1 MEVKIGVEY
10 SPRELV
16 IETKSSAD
24 DIDKQVSEALGAAD
38 GLLRLADEKGR
49 TIIVPAAKISYVE
62 YVNTAPRSIGFTA

>member
-16 IETKSSAD
+16 IETKSSAEE
-24 DIDKQVSEALGAAD
+24 IDKAVSAALGAAD

-62 YVNTAPRSIGFTA
+62 YVNTPARFVGFAS